1 MSKVR
6 SHKDLEI
13 WKLSMDFVVQIYKIT
28 EQLPAEERYG
38 LTVQIRRAV
47 VSIPSN
53 IAEGAGR
60 NTPKEFIRFLY
71 ISLGSLAEVETQLE
85 ICNRLGYLSNND
97 NFLNNSKKIRI
108 MIANLIKALK
118 LKIT

>member
-1 MSKVR
+1 MNKIR

-13 WKLSMDFVVQIYKIT
+13 WKLSMDFVVQIYKT
-28 EQLPAEERYG
+28 TKQLPEEECYG
-38 LTVQIRRAV
+38 LTAQIRRAV

-71 ISLGSLAEVETQLE
+71 ICLGSLAEVETQLE
-85 ICNRLGYLSNND
+85 ICNRLDFLSNTAD
-97 NFLNNSKKIRI
+97 LFEITKKIRI
-108 MIANLIKALK
+108 MTIGLINSLK
-118 LKIT
+118 QK